1 MATPIYG
8 CNDLFIFDFYFLLL
22 NYCAMRNLCYIARQT
37 MKERDKDMKKIL
49 ITTAAMCFAATTV
62 MAATAAVPKGAK
74 RQTPVETGATTGA
87 KITGQAGV
95 KTSGVRTNV
104 GATTSTATQEN
115 VLSQSVSAAL
125 GAKLEKPRCDADSV
139 TSLMNSAQF
148 TVIARAKE
156 LGLTGSS
163 CFDKFKG
170 SDVTIANRINKIAD
184 SFTGKFEG
192 MAKSGQIRDVNGDN
206 KVTVADANDTQKA
219 QIISTGASVLAA
231 DLQLT
236 QEASVD
242 RLQATKENGCDIV
255 GEGLGT
261 SGAFS
266 AARSL

>member
-1 MATPIYG
+1 
-8 CNDLFIFDFYFLLL
+8 
-22 NYCAMRNLCYIARQT
+22 

-74 RQTPVETGATTGA
+74 RQSTVEAGTTTGS
-87 KITGQAGV
+87 KITGQSGV
-95 KTSGVRTNV
+95 KTSGARTNV
-104 GATTSTATQEN
+104 GAAGNAAAAGSNILSASVTS
-115 VLSQSVSAAL
+115 AL
-125 GAKLEKPRCDADSV
+125 GAKLEGSRCDADSV

-184 SFTGKFEG
+184 SFTAKFEG
-192 MAKSGQIRDVNGDN
+192 MAKSGQIRDVNGDK

-219 QIISTGASVLAA
+219 QIISTGAGVLSA
-231 DLQLT
+231 DLQIT

-261 SGAFS
+261 AGAFN